1 MKQIQILIKLFIKIN
16 HNCFLEPVL
25 KAVARFNGAVNFS
38 PPPIRVPTGLDAED
52 DMGVVLGP
60 VPANEP
66 IRAASATATVSVE
79 DVTGSPVEEREPL
92 NSSSPS
98 NPISNSLTTP
108 GPGETTQVNGDNQPV
123 QGTPQVQDAIPETP
137 SADLP
142 VVVSNNEQAMTED
155 PAEAVTFARGTVEKS
170 GKNSTII

>member
-1 MKQIQILIKLFIKIN
+1 
-16 HNCFLEPVL
+16 L
-25 KAVARFNGAVNFS
+25 KAVTRFNGAVNFT

-66 IRAASATATVSVE
+66 QRAAGAASATVSVE

-108 GPGETTQVNGDNQPV
+108 GPGEPTQVNGDNQPV
-123 QGTPQVQDAIPETP
+123 QGAPQVQDAIPETP

-142 VVVSNNEQAMTED
+142 IVVSNNEQAMTED
-155 PAEAVTFARGTVEKS
+155 PAEAVTFARGTAEKS